1 MKEVKYP
8 EIARRFQYIMS
19 LRNVKAGELAH
30 KLKINPATIS
40 HYMNGN
46 RCPSTEIALQIGKAL
61 RCNPIWL
68 MDLDDN
74 MEVQK
79 PEFTVNYSLNCDFSK
94 DSRLNEIAKKLERI
108 PEDKRQY
115 LLDIIEG
122 LIGLSLSDEEYHKQ
136 EG

>member
-1 MKEVKYP
+1 MREVKYP
-8 EIARRFQYIMS
+8 EIARRFQHIMN
-19 LRNVKAGELAH
+19 LRNIKAGELAH
-30 KLKINPATIS
+30 KLNINPATIS

-74 MEVQK
+74 MEVQQI
-79 PEFTVNYSLNCDFSK
+79 EYTVNYSLNYDWSK
-94 DSRLNEIAKKLERI
+94 DSRINKIVNNLERL

-122 LIGLSLSDEEYHKQ
+122 LIGLSLSDEEYYRQ